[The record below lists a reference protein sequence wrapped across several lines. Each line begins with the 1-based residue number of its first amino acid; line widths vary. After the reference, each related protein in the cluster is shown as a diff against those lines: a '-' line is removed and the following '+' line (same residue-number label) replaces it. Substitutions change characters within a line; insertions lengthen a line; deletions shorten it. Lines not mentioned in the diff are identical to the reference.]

1 MIRKTAFLVT
11 GTVTGLVA
19 VLSYNPPKLDNAI
32 AASGTTTL
40 PTTTDN
46 TNSNTANSPASSSP
60 SAASATSPVQP
71 AKPVK
76 PVQSAPAK
84 ENSNSTSAANTQNSS
99 SNQSSTSTA
108 NTEQNA
114 TTASPS
120 ASPSATQKQS
130 SGSSGTYKGETVRT
144 RWGPVQVQITVSN
157 GKITD
162 VSTLQYPNG
171 DRRSLMISSQVIP
184 WLQQEALRVQSA
196 NISGIGGATYTSG
209 GFINSLASALQKAG
223 L

>member
-1 MIRKTAFLVT
+1 MIRKTAFLIT

-32 AASGTTTL
+32 AASGSTSLPQSTPESSPSQVSSN
-40 PTTTDN
+40 PTTPTTSVATKKTSKTTPVPN
-46 TNSNTANSPASSSP
+46 NLSTTQSPTSPSSPTSATQQSASSS
-60 SAASATSPVQP
+60 
-71 AKPVK
+71 
-76 PVQSAPAK
+76 
-84 ENSNSTSAANTQNSS
+84 
-99 SNQSSTSTA
+99 
-108 NTEQNA
+108 
-114 TTASPS
+114 
-120 ASPSATQKQS
+120 
-130 SGSSGTYKGETVRT
+130 GTFQGETVQT

-171 DRRSLMISSQVIP
+171 DRRSMMISSQVIP

-209 GFINSLASALQKAG
+209 GFRGSLASAIQKAG

>member
-19 VLSYNPPKLDNAI
+19 VLSYNPPKLDSAI
-32 AASGTTTL
+32 AASGTATL

-46 TNSNTANSPASSSP
+46 TNSNTANSTASSSP
-60 SAASATSPVQP
+60 SAASATSPAQ
-71 AKPVK
+71 PVK
-76 PVQSAPAK
+76 PVQSATAK
-84 ENSNSTSAANTQNSS
+84 TNSKPTSTTNEQNSS
-99 SNQSSTSTA
+99 SNKASTSTA
-108 NTEQNA
+108 NTEQSA
-114 TTASPS
+114 TPASPS
-120 ASPSATQKQS
+120 ASPIATQKQS
-130 SGSSGTYKGETVRT
+130 SGSSGTFKGETVRT

-157 GKITD
+157 GKISD
-162 VSTLQYPNG
+162 ISTLQYPNG
-171 DRRSLMISSQVIP
+171 DRRSMMISSQVIP
-184 WLQQEALRVQSA
+184 WLQQEALQAQSA

>member
-1 MIRKTAFLVT
+1 MIRKTAFLIT

-32 AASGTTTL
+32 AASGSTSL
-40 PTTTDN
+40 PQSTPE
-46 TNSNTANSPASSSP
+46 SSPSQASSSP
-60 SAASATSPVQP
+60 TTPTTSVATEKTSKTTPVPNNLSTTQSPTSSSAPTAAPQ
-71 AKPVK
+71 
-76 PVQSAPAK
+76 QSA
-84 ENSNSTSAANTQNSS
+84 S
-99 SNQSSTSTA
+99 
-108 NTEQNA
+108 
-114 TTASPS
+114 
-120 ASPSATQKQS
+120 
-130 SGSSGTYKGETVRT
+130 SSGTFQGETVQT

-171 DRRSLMISSQVIP
+171 DRRSMMISSQVIP

-209 GFINSLASALQKAG
+209 GFRGSLASAIQKAG

>member
-1 MIRKTAFLVT
+1 MIRKTAFLIT

-32 AASGTTTL
+32 AASGSTPMPQSTPESSPSQDSSS
-40 PTTTDN
+40 PTTPTTPVS
-46 TNSNTANSPASSSP
+46 TNVSTKKTSNTTPVPNNLSTTQSPTSPSSPTAATQQSASSS
-60 SAASATSPVQP
+60 
-71 AKPVK
+71 
-76 PVQSAPAK
+76 
-84 ENSNSTSAANTQNSS
+84 
-99 SNQSSTSTA
+99 
-108 NTEQNA
+108 
-114 TTASPS
+114 
-120 ASPSATQKQS
+120 
-130 SGSSGTYKGETVRT
+130 GTFQGETVQT

-171 DRRSLMISSQVIP
+171 DRRSMMISSQVIP

-209 GFINSLASALQKAG
+209 GFRGSLASAIQKAG